1 TPFLLDFIENNGQ
14 WIAEA
19 RYKAEVPGGA
29 MFLTDEGFVYH
40 YVSSEDLA
48 HLHET
53 GYQQEG
59 DSTGAMVR
67 HHAYRVRY
75 LNARQGIRYAA
86 DDKRAYYHNYIQG
99 NNPATW
105 RGHVGLYGSVLQKGV
120 YKGIDVSVYSNE
132 TTLKYDFIVAP
143 GADP

>member
-1 TPFLLDFIENNGQ
+1 MFLFICLIFMKTGLFAHDHTVPTAAGNTPFLLDFIENNGQ

-86 DDKRAYYHNYIQG
+86 D
-99 NNPATW
+99 
-105 RGHVGLYGSVLQKGV
+105 
-120 YKGIDVSVYSNE
+120 
-132 TTLKYDFIVAP
+132 
-143 GADP
+143 